1 MDRELF
7 RRLVSAGIRA
17 PSGDNCQPWSFS
29 RAGDSALQIDILP
42 DRAKSFFDVNLN
54 ATYLSAGAVS
64 ENIRIQ
70 ALAEGYTARAELIEN
85 PKPPNQPSIR
95 VALEPI
101 GSVSAELATVE
112 AMRARTVNRRPFLL
126 LAPAH
131 RKIAQL
137 LSQPVPGT
145 STQVFTKRSDIGR
158 FARMI
163 YLADRIR
170 YSHPVIHEELF
181 SKILFN
187 RELAEQRRIGLEID
201 RLGVGPGA
209 EKIMRFLAPWERM
222 KRLSRKGVDKMLA
235 GQSKMLA
242 LSAGSLVLVTI
253 PGTSRADWLNAG
265 QQIERLWVKA
275 QALGMC
281 VHPMTVALYLDLR
294 YRQEGM
300 TNFLPQ
306 HEALLRELRDLLQA
320 AIPDGQGAMLFRLGY
335 ALPMRSTSIRLPLE
349 AFIQEAG
356 PHPS

>member
-1 MDRELF
+1 MDTELF

-29 RAGDSALQIDILP
+29 RVGDSALQIDVLP

-54 ATYLSAGAVS
+54 ATYLSAGAVF

-70 ALAEGYTARAELIEN
+70 ALAEGYTARAELVEN
-85 PKPPNQPSIR
+85 AGVPNQPTIR
-95 VALEPI
+95 VALEPVR
-101 GSVSAELATVE
+101 SSAAELATVE

-126 LAPAH
+126 FPPPH
-131 RKIAQL
+131 QKIARL
-137 LSQPVPGT
+137 LSEPVPGT
-145 STQVFTKRSDIGR
+145 STQVFSKRADIGR

-242 LSAGSLVLVTI
+242 LSAGALVLVTI
-253 PGTSRADWLNAG
+253 PGTTRADWLNAG

-275 QALGMC
+275 QALEVC

-294 YRQEGM
+294 YREEGM
-300 TNFLPQ
+300 THFLPE
-306 HEALLRELRDLLQA
+306 HEALLKELRGLLQSV
-320 AIPDGQGAMLFRLGY
+320 IPNGQGAMLFRLGY
-335 ALPMRSTSIRLPLE
+335 ALPMRSTSIRLPLD
-349 AFIQEAG
+349 AFIEEAS
-356 PHPS
+356 PSL